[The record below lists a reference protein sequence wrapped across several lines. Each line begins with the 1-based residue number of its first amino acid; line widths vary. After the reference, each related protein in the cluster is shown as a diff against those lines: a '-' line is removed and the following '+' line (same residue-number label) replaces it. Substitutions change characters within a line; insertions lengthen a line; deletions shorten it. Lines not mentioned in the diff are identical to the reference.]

1 MLDLLLFAICRPEV
15 CLENPPKQLEKDL
28 EANFG
33 NGRVITPLAQLIAD
47 EGVLRPGKLVEAK
60 DDPRVTKFLSD
71 EIAAGV
77 GDVRVLDAE
86 DHCHFA
92 PELGEQIDRVVA
104 PRCRV
109 VSGVGSFMRA
119 ECTAVHISC
128 EVGDAGGDPRVQLD
142 GEPDVSMITC

>member
-1 MLDLLLFAICRPEV
+1 M
-15 CLENPPKQLEKDL
+15 
-28 EANFG
+28 
-33 NGRVITPLAQLIAD
+33 
-47 EGVLRPGKLVEAK
+47 LRPGKLVEAK
-60 DDPRVTKFLSD
+60 DNPGFTKLLSD

-92 PELGEQIDRVVA
+92 PELGEQVDRMIA

-109 VSGVGSFMRA
+109 VSGIGGFVRA
-119 ECTAVHISC
+119 EGTAVYICC

-142 GEPDVSMITC
+142 GEPK